1 MRYEKGRGTVL
12 VLATEAARA
21 DKLRR
26 VIEAAGE
33 SAVVLAGPPL
43 RLLER
48 GDDDSVDVVVTDMD
62 MRDAGSRG
70 AFERLLDGR
79 LFPGVPQV
87 HLFRDRALRQSTAR
101 THPFLGLVSLIA
113 PPDPCELR
121 VRVRLAAEIGRL
133 RRQLERSSVVDPG
146 TRLANRRF
154 LLQRLDEEFSRA
166 RRHRTPLSLV
176 IFEIDGLES
185 LVESMGRDRVEAVV
199 GTLASGIGR
208 HVRHEDVMGRIGEG
222 AVAVV
227 LPGNRYRGSAVFA
240 NKARTEVQEALESE
254 GGRLA
259 GVRVSAGISSYPDH
273 AGVRCGG
280 DLLRTTQHA
289 LDQARLRGGARVS
302 IDESVLRHERPLV
315 LVADQDQRLL
325 ELTEDLLGL
334 DDLRVIRAESAQT
347 ALETLRFRRPDL
359 LVIDLEMTTGDCG
372 ARLVQKIQS
381 LAPRE
386 RFPIICMSR
395 EPAAPPEA
403 LLRVGVDRFVTK
415 PFSAGVLRSIARE
428 LLATRRT
435 A

>member
-12 VLATEAARA
+12 VLATEAARG

-26 VIEAAGE
+26 VSAAAGE
-33 SAVVLAGPPL
+33 PSGVLGGPPL

-48 GDDDSVDVVVTDMD
+48 GDDESVDVVVTDLD

-70 AFERLLDGR
+70 VFERLLDGR
-79 LFPGVPQV
+79 LFPGLPQV
-87 HLFRDRALRQSTAR
+87 HLFRDRALRQRTAR
-101 THPFLGLVSLIA
+101 THPFLGLVSLVA

-133 RRQLERSSVVDPG
+133 RRQLERSSVLDPG
-146 TRLANRRF
+146 TGLANRRF

-176 IFEIDGLES
+176 VFEIDDLEA
-185 LVESMGRDRVEAVV
+185 LVEDIGRERVEAVV
-199 GTLASGIGR
+199 ATVATVVNR
-208 HVRHEDVMGRIGEG
+208 HVRREDVLGRIGVG
-222 AVAVV
+222 TLAVV

-240 NKARTEVQEALESE
+240 NQARTDLQEALESE

-259 GVRVSAGISSYPDH
+259 GVRLSAGISSYPDH

-315 LVADQDQRLL
+315 LVADQDRRLL

-359 LVIDLEMTTGDCG
+359 LVLDLEMTTGEAG
-372 ARLVQKIQS
+372 GRLVHTLQS
-381 LAPRE
+381 LAPRD

-395 EPAAPPEA
+395 EPAATPEA

-415 PFSAGVLRSIARE
+415 PFSAGVLRTIARE
-428 LLATRRT
+428 LLAARRT